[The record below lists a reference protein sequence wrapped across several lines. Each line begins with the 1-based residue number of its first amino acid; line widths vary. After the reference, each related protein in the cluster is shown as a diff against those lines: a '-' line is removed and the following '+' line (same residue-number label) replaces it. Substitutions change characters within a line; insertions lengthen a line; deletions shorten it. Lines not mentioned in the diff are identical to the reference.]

1 MEYGPI
7 EVPTA
12 SVPDEILHRLR
23 RLVGEQSEVDIPKSR
38 VHYRRFR
45 QTRRERFRRCSGG
58 DRLFFPCGL
67 FVEDV
72 PVAGFVPGCVGL
84 ARFRKIEKGSR

>member
-45 QTRRERFRRCSGG
+45 QTRCERFRRCGSG